1 MNDDD
6 IEHGLAV
13 MFANVWDA
21 FVEGLGAGGAE
32 LEVWVEA
39 TGLAAWRP
47 ATIEDVTV
55 SNLDLEVG
63 DQILCLTDA
72 GKRVVL
78 AGRA

>member
-13 MFANVWDA
+13 MFAKVWDA
-21 FVEGLGAGGAE
+21 FVEGLGVDGAD
-32 LEVWVEA
+32 LEAWVEA
-39 TGLAAWRP
+39 TGLAAWRA
-47 ATIEDVTV
+47 ATIVDVTV

-63 DQILCLTDA
+63 DQILCLTEA
-72 GKRVVL
+72 GKRVAL

>member
-13 MFANVWDA
+13 MFAKVWDA
-21 FVEGLGAGGAE
+21 FVEGLGVDGAD

-39 TGLAAWRP
+39 TGLAEWRP
-47 ATIEDVTV
+47 ATQEDVTV

-72 GKRVVL
+72 GKRVVK
-78 AGRA
+78 AGRT